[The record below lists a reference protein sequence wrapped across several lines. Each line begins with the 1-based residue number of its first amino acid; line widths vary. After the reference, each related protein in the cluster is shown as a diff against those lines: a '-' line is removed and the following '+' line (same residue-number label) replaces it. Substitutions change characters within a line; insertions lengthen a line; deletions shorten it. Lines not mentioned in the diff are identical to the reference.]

1 MTTPTSLRLPTDV
14 RDRLD
19 RVATERGERSASL
32 ATRLIDE
39 GLRMAE
45 FPGITFKDSAAS
57 GRIPSLMHG
66 PEIAVVVRVLTGLE
80 ATGDARIAETAEWL
94 DIHPTEVRLAL
105 AYYAAFTDEID
116 ERNRLEERSAAE
128 ERARYDAEQALLG

>member
-1 MTTPTSLRLPTDV
+1 MTTPTSLRLPPHV

-19 RVATERGERSASL
+19 RVATDRGERPASL

-45 FPGITFKDSAAS
+45 FPGITFKDTAAS
-57 GRIPSLMHG
+57 GRVPTLMRG
-66 PEIAVVVRVLTGLE
+66 PEVAAVIRVLSGLE
-80 ATGDARIAETAEWL
+80 ATGEARIVETAEWL

-105 AYYAAFTDEID
+105 AYHAAFADEVD
-116 ERNRLEERSAAE
+116 ERIALQDRSAAE
-128 ERARYDAEQALLG
+128 DRARYDAEQALLG